1 MHCPYCKHE
10 ISENANFCEQ
20 WWEKNS
26 QVSYLW
32 TYHLEKRKFLSHGRN
47 PFAVE
52 IFC

>member
-20 WWEKNS
+20 CGKKIPKCPTCGHIIWK
-26 QVSYLW
+26 
-32 TYHLEKRKFLSHGRN
+32 KRKFLSHGRN